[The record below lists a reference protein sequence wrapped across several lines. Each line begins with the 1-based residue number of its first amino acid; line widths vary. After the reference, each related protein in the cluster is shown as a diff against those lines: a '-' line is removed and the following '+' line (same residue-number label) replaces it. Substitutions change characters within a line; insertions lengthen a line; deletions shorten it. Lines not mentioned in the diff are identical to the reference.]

1 MEAHTKFD
9 IPHAFVATNSDISKL
24 WGIFQNAGL
33 AVTATVSCTD
43 GLVRHFDNCESL
55 VSYDNPM
62 RAAITSLELSAKSRD
77 PYTTAEIS
85 LGARYSA
92 PISISL
98 RGEENLVS
106 SMRTNVSDTVDG
118 MRAWYSRVSTI
129 DFFYVWFYVW
139 FPIFM
144 VLSLLA
150 QIMSPSGTPHP
161 ATPLKKALEV
171 LAIVVAAIGG
181 IAAVIWAI
189 ARLRKRFFPVATFAI
204 GQGLSRHQHSEQ
216 IRWVAI
222 VGFVVSVGA
231 SIVATILLA

>member
-9 IPHAFVATNSDISKL
+9 IAHAFVATSSDISKL
-24 WGIFQNAGL
+24 WDILENAGL
-33 AVTATVSCTD
+33 TVTATISCTD
-43 GLVRHFDNCESL
+43 GLVRHFDNRELL
-55 VSYDNPM
+55 VQYDNPT
-62 RAAITSLELSAKSRD
+62 RAAISSLEISAKSRD

-98 RGEENLVS
+98 RGEENTISL
-106 SMRTNVSDTVDG
+106 MRTYVSDTVDG
-118 MRAWYSRVSTI
+118 MRAWYTRLSTI
-129 DFFYVWFYVW
+129 DFFYVW

-144 VLSLLA
+144 VLLMLA

-161 ATPLKKALEV
+161 AMPLKKALEV
-171 LAIVVAAIGG
+171 LVISAAAIGG

-189 ARLRKRFFPVATFAI
+189 AWLRKRFFPVATFAI
-204 GQGLSRHQHSEQ
+204 GQGHSRHQHNEQ
-216 IRWVAI
+216 IRWVVI
-222 VGFVVSVGA
+222 VGFVVGVGA

>member
-9 IPHAFVATNSDISKL
+9 IAHAFVATSSDISKL
-24 WGIFQNAGL
+24 WGIFENAGL
-33 AVTATVSCTD
+33 TVTATVSCTD

-55 VSYDNPM
+55 IAYDNPK
-62 RAAITSLELSAKSRD
+62 RAAITSLELSAKSHD

-85 LGARYSA
+85 LGARYTA

-98 RGEENLVS
+98 RGEENVIS

-129 DFFYVWFYVW
+129 DFFYFWL
-139 FPIFM
+139 PIFM
-144 VLSLLA
+144 VLSLLV

-161 ATPLKKALEV
+161 PAPLKKALEV
-171 LAIVVAAIGG
+171 LAIVAAVLGG

-189 ARLRKRFFPVATFAI
+189 AWLRKRLFPVATFAI
-204 GQGLSRHQHSEQ
+204 GQGLSRHQHIEQ

-222 VGFVVSVGA
+222 VGFVVGVGA